1 MNRAISFG
9 IAAAKA
15 MKGAVQWPND
25 AVDRDRT
32 GLMSST
38 ENLTEIW
45 ERNRPLQ
52 VGFIPDLDCAPLV
65 IAHESGLFQKYE
77 VRVELRRETRWTSI
91 RDKIVNGEL
100 DAAHAPA
107 TLPFIID
114 LGIESDQCASVVAL
128 VMSLQGNAITVSREL
143 WEKGIRDAAGLRD
156 EIFQNWGRR
165 TYTFGVVF
173 PFSPPFFLL
182 RNWLKQGG
190 ILPGIELRVVVV
202 PPAQLFPM
210 LKLGYIDGF
219 CGGEPWTSLA
229 VDSQSG
235 RTLAT
240 SADIAPLHPEKV
252 LMMRH
257 DFARNRASEHERLIA
272 ALLEAAAFCDQP
284 KNRPMISE
292 ILSRAE
298 YVNAPVS
305 CLEAGFSGPSGV
317 KSVPHGRISGASVFH
332 RLQAN
337 DPTDSK
343 AAWITDCLYQ
353 LMDESKLPMRF
364 MNRTPVIR
372 NLFRRDIFQRAR
384 ALMQSQTDKL
394 SAEADAYSAQF

>member
-1 MNRAISFG
+1 
-9 IAAAKA
+9 
-15 MKGAVQWPND
+15 
-25 AVDRDRT
+25 
-32 GLMSST
+32 MSST

-298 YVNAPVS
+298 YVNASVS